1 MASSQV
7 SINDVKKL
15 PFTSYCLTEK
25 QFKET
30 VKAYQERAVLI
41 MNSIREEKGKTEAY
55 ETALFINS
63 ATGTWTLFEGRG
75 PEGYC
80 IVAMGEQARPVTSRN
95 MRSNESLPEKRLDI

>member
-7 SINDVKKL
+7 SINDVKKIPL
-15 PFTSYCLTEK
+15 TSYCLTEQ

-30 VKAYQERAVLI
+30 LKAYQERAVLI

-75 PEGYC
+75 PDGYC
-80 IVAMGEQARPVTSRN
+80 IVAMGEQARPVTSRSMKN
-95 MRSNESLPEKRLDI
+95 DESLPQKKYNI